1 MRLLFDFRNPNENR
15 VQSIIIVRII
25 AFTEYRVTDCANF
38 QLARISIHQKIGL
51 IKKKKS
57 TEIAAMMMRRRGGG
71 VGGCWWWWW
80 YAASVFHFPS
90 HIPSVSLYFPLAVS
104 QKTIGIMCVP
114 ALQLIHRR

>member
-51 IKKKKS
+51 IKKKN

-71 VGGCWWWWW
+71 VGG
-80 YAASVFHFPS
+80 
-90 HIPSVSLYFPLAVS
+90 
-104 QKTIGIMCVP
+104 
-114 ALQLIHRR
+114 